1 MSNPHKIAQSVAR
14 VIDSDP
20 VMARL
25 IKENLSEERLLDLL
39 EIRVPEPEPPEDP
52 DPVETIRELG
62 IFAVLRAYTVT
73 QILEAD
79 ACINS
84 R

>member
-1 MSNPHKIAQSVAR
+1 
-14 VIDSDP
+14 
-20 VMARL
+20 MARL